1 MATVGTAKVT
11 IEADFSKFERD
22 MSAFFSKSGRSA
34 GDALDKGVRSG
45 AESAKKSVKGVGDEF
60 TRVSGQAGR
69 AGREASGSWASEIKG
84 VGRSTENT
92 VKVAESSL
100 VSVKGSGARAA
111 QGVATGWSQNISGVG
126 SSTEAASRR
135 AVSSLS
141 SVGRAADSA
150 GGGIR
155 VSFSRGFGAVG
166 SAASGMAGRLGGVFS
181 GVSARAAQAGQSIR
195 NSLKKA
201 LDESEQSA
209 SKLPGVI
216 GKIGF
221 ALGAIAGPAAMFKS
235 GFDRLVTLQK
245 ADIMFR
251 NIGLSAEQTKA
262 TMSQLND
269 VVTGTSVSLADA
281 SQTASMLMQAGV
293 KAGKPLNDSIKAMAN
308 ISAISGAAASDVGL
322 VLMQIKASGK
332 LLGGD
337 AMQLQARGV
346 NVYGYLA
353 ESLGKSYAEVK
364 KMGEDGK
371 ITYEMVIDAINSK
384 TGSLAKEMGETL
396 PAKMSNFKTAMASLG
411 ATILEPF
418 MGVATSAVTALT
430 GVLKG
435 LNAPLKSFFGWLKE
449 GSAAANVFKTAMGV
463 MGAAV
468 VGVLG
473 LMSLAALKSFGLM
486 IRQMVLAGVASTV
499 QGAKMV
505 GSVMAT
511 VVAWGR
517 AGVAAVVNAG
527 RMVWAFGVMTVG
539 WVRAGVAAV
548 ANAGRIAGAW
558 LLAAPKRM
566 GLWAVAFAQMAV
578 GWVKAGIAA
587 TVNAARV
594 AVAWLV
600 AAPKNPVVWVR
611 ALGQMVVGWAR
622 AGVAATVNAAKIAA
636 AWVVATAKQG
646 AAGVVALG
654 QMAVG
659 WARAGIAAT
668 INAAKIAAAWLV
680 SMWPIA
686 LVVAAVLGVVL
697 VFKTLWERVEGFR
710 NFFIGVWESLS
721 AAVSGAW
728 SFIVTTVRGAWSAIT
743 GFFTSGGV
751 SAVWGVLV
759 DGARWAWDAVT
770 GLWSGLVG
778 FFSGVFGGLAG
789 FFSTVW
795 SGVADAFMWV
805 WETVLSPIYSWI
817 ADTWGSI
824 AETLAPVWDAVVGKL
839 VEFGTWFGEF
849 WSANIWPILSKVVDF
864 FSMIGQKIGEFVTQ
878 HWSVLKPIL
887 MVLGGV
893 ILAPIVV
900 ALGAV
905 VAAIAAVIGIVG
917 LVIAAL
923 TGFINILVK
932 LPGWVMGVA
941 NAVGGWFARMWQ
953 MAKDAFAGM
962 GRAVLSFWR
971 DHIAPLPGQVGQA
984 MNGVIGWFQRL
995 PGRIKGAL
1003 SGAGTWLVDTGK
1015 NIVQGL
1021 MDGIGNMAGKIGS
1034 WFLDRIP
1041 GWIREPFKKALGIHS
1056 PSRVFAG
1063 YGRNIGEG
1071 LIQGVRSMRSAV
1083 QESTQGLAGAAADI
1097 SVPAPAVAAP
1107 VSAAPVMGAPV
1118 ATAAP
1123 VDALPAGVEGA
1134 AGMSEMFATQSEEAL
1149 GWGSVISGQANLVV
1163 SPALVGVGD
1172 TARLVN
1178 EGSVQPAMLGMQLA
1192 MNTTGATA
1200 VALQAGAWTPSMLA
1214 IQAMSNLTG
1223 QNTSW
1228 NAYGVINPAL
1238 RSVAGTA
1245 WNVLNTG
1252 VNPAMSGV
1260 RGALVHTANT
1270 FGWAAGNIAAQWSQV
1285 REATARPVRFAI
1297 HSVFNDG
1304 IVGMWNSA
1312 SELLGTKRMATYPV
1326 RFKTGGY
1333 VRGPGGPKGD
1343 KIPALLSDREFVIN
1357 AKATKQIGPENLAAL
1372 NSGKIGLA
1380 PGVLKDRREREG
1392 LLQDKTFRNVASRF
1406 QGGGLATG
1414 TPAWKALL
1422 RGYKWAK
1429 SRNNRP
1435 YVWGG
1440 SANGSGGTDCSGYM
1454 SGIADV
1460 ILGGSG
1466 ARQWATGNF
1475 PGTQAG
1481 AWKPGLSAG
1490 FAVGI
1495 TNGGPGGG
1503 HTAGTIGGAPG
1514 IPPVNVES
1522 GGVNS
1527 RVKFGTPDAAGA
1539 NDKQFRTRFS
1549 LIVTDAGAFMP
1560 GRGGGASMADIIGA
1574 VAKPYQEKMSA
1585 AANRFSAA
1593 NPGLFATYPK
1603 HLADTLGKATRD
1615 KITKLSEE
1623 MMGDPGGSGAERWR
1637 PMAKRAM
1644 ARVGFDW
1651 RNPAQVN
1658 AMIAQIQSESGGNPG
1673 IAQQI
1678 TDING
1683 TGENAGVGL
1692 LQIIPTTFAA
1702 HRDPSL
1708 PNDRR
1713 NPFANMV
1720 AALRYYKSRYG
1731 MDLTTMW
1738 GKGHGYD
1745 RGGLMTEKG
1754 LFSKQTT
1761 EPERVLSPRQT
1772 RTFDE
1777 LMDFLGSS
1785 AWDTVR
1791 EATGGVGG
1799 RGGGS
1804 VRTVEV
1810 TQNFYG
1816 PVDSD
1821 VSADRVEERLVRGA
1835 W

>member
-34 GDALDKGVRSG
+34 GEALDKGVKPG
-45 AESAKKSVKGVGDEF
+45 ADSARKSVKDVGDEF

-69 AGREASGSWASEIKG
+69 AGREASGSWASEIKNI
-84 VGRSTENT
+84 GRSTENA
-92 VKVAESSL
+92 VRVADSAL

-111 QGVATGWSQNISGVG
+111 QGVSAGWASNISGVG

-155 VSFSRGFGAVG
+155 VSFSRGLGAVG
-166 SAASGMAGRLGGVFS
+166 SAASGLSSRLSGMFA
-181 GVSARAAQAGQSIR
+181 GVSSRAAQAGQSIR

-209 SKLPGVI
+209 SRLPGVI

-221 ALGAIAGPAAMFKS
+221 ALGAIAGPAAMFKA

-262 TMSQLND
+262 QMSQLND

-293 KAGKPLNDSIKAMAN
+293 KAGKPLNDSIKALAN

-322 VLMQIKASGK
+322 VLMQVKASGK

-353 ESLGKSYAEVK
+353 ESLGKSYAEVR

-371 ITYEMVIDAINSK
+371 ITYEMVIDAINAK
-384 TGSLAKEMGETL
+384 TGDLAKEMGETL
-396 PAKMSNFKTAMASLG
+396 PAKMANFKTAMASLG

-463 MGAAV
+463 MGSAV

-473 LMSLAALKSFGLM
+473 LMSLAAMRSFGLM

-505 GSVMAT
+505 GSAMAT

-539 WVRAGVAAV
+539 WVRAGAAAV
-548 ANAGRIAGAW
+548 MNGARIAGAW
-558 LLAAPKRM
+558 LMAAPKRM
-566 GLWAVAFAQMAV
+566 GAWAVAFAQMTI
-578 GWVKAGIAA
+578 GWVKAGVAA
-587 TVNAARV
+587 TVNAVKV
-594 AVAWLV
+594 AAAWLV
-600 AAPKNPVVWVR
+600 AAPKNPTVWVR
-611 ALGQMVVGWAR
+611 AFGAMVVGWAR
-622 AGVAATVNAAKIAA
+622 AGVAATVNAAKIAT
-636 AWVVATAKQG
+636 AWVVAQAG
-646 AAGVVALG
+646 NMARGVVSLGAL
-654 QMAVG
+654 AIG

-668 INAAKIAAAWLV
+668 VNAAKIAAAWLV

-710 NFFIGVWESLS
+710 NFFVGVWESLS
-721 AAVSGAW
+721 TAVSSAW
-728 SFIVTTVRGAWSAIT
+728 SFIVTTVQNAWSAIT

-789 FFSTVW
+789 FFTTVW

-805 WETVLSPIYSWI
+805 WQTVLSPIYSWI

-824 AETLAPVWDAVVGKL
+824 AETLTPVWDAVVGKL
-839 VEFGTWFGEF
+839 VEFGTWFGGF

-893 ILAPIVV
+893 ILAPIVI

-932 LPGWVMGVA
+932 LPGWVMSVA
-941 NAVGGWFARMWQ
+941 SAIGQWFGRAWQWTKNAFL
-953 MAKDAFAGM
+953 GM
-962 GRAVLSFWR
+962 GRAVGGWLSN
-971 DHIAPLPGQVGQA
+971 HVAPLPGQVGNA
-984 MNGVIGWFQRL
+984 MLGVIRWFRDL

-1003 SGAGTWLVDTGK
+1003 AGAGSWLLDTGR

-1021 MDGIGNMAGKIGS
+1021 MNGMGSMAGKIGS

-1071 LIQGVRSMRSAV
+1071 LIQGVRSMRGAV

-1097 SVPAPAVAAP
+1097 SVPAPAVATP
-1107 VSAAPVMGAPV
+1107 MAAPMAAPMSGPS
-1118 ATAAP
+1118 AP
-1123 VDALPAGVEGA
+1123 VDGLMSGVEGA
-1134 AGMSEMFATQSEEAL
+1134 AGVSEMFTAQSEEAL
-1149 GWGSVISGQANLVV
+1149 GWGSVISGQADSVV

-1178 EGSVQPAMLGMQLA
+1178 EGSVQPAMLGMQVA
-1192 MNTTGATA
+1192 MNATGATA

-1357 AKATKQIGPENLAAL
+1357 AEATKQIGPDNLAAL

-1422 RGYKWAK
+1422 RGYRWAR
-1429 SRNNRP
+1429 SRNGRP

-1440 SANGSGGTDCSGYM
+1440 SANGSGGADCSGFM

-1475 PGTQAG
+1475 PGTQGG

-1495 TNGGPGGG
+1495 SNV

-1527 RVKFGTPDAAGA
+1527 RMKFGTPDAAGA
-1539 NDKQFRTRFS
+1539 NDSQFNRRFS
-1549 LIVTDAGAFMP
+1549 LIVTDAGSFMP

-1585 AANRFSAA
+1585 AASRFSAA

-1623 MMGDPGGSGAERWR
+1623 VMGDPGGAGAERWR

-1651 RNPAQVN
+1651 RNAAQVN

-1702 HRDPSL
+1702 HRDPAL

-1720 AALRYYKSRYG
+1720 AALRYYKARYG
-1731 MDLTTMW
+1731 MDLTAMW
-1738 GKGHGYD
+1738 GRGHGYD

-1785 AWDTVR
+1785 AWDVVR
-1791 EATGGVGG
+1791 EATSGVGGG
-1799 RGGGS
+1799 RGGGT